1 MGVFIEVISTV
12 LLMIG
17 SAAVLVS
24 GIGIIRMPDVFTR
37 LHAVGITD
45 TAGAAAVLL
54 GLLLRYGWDPVM
66 IKILFLLAL
75 LLVLNPSA
83 SHALGRAAVHGA
95 RRPWLSDGD
104 QG

>member
-1 MGVFIEVISTV
+1 MGFFIEVISAA

-17 SAAVLVS
+17 SVAVLVS

-66 IKILFLLAL
+66 IKILFLLTCSL
-75 LLVLNPSA
+75 KICFLDLIHELTHKREFLTSKN
-83 SHALGRAAVHGA
+83 
-95 RRPWLSDGD
+95 LSYKGI
-104 QG
+104 

>member
-1 MGVFIEVISTV
+1 MGFFIEVISAA

-17 SAAVLVS
+17 SVAVLVS

-45 TAGAAAVLL
+45 TAVAAAVLL

-66 IKILFLLAL
+66 IKILFLLT
-75 LLVLNPSA
+75 
-83 SHALGRAAVHGA
+83 
-95 RRPWLSDGD
+95 
-104 QG
+104 